1 MFFAIWLV
9 PLALSALVF
18 AVVGLASLEG
28 GSESSTPHWTL
39 APDGLRIAG
48 TCAFA
53 LGGLAALWIGVGD
66 QQPRSVLSGSAPFDW
81 SAACAIGGTSALI
94 GGSLLLADWSRRRR
108 RASTTEAVHHTT

>member
-18 AVVGLASLEG
+18 AVVGLASLDG

-48 TCAFA
+48 ACSLA
-53 LGGLAALWIGVGD
+53 LGSLAAVWIGVGD

-94 GGSLLLADWSRRRR
+94 GGSLLLADWSRRQR

>member
-18 AVVGLASLEG
+18 AVVGLASLDG

-48 TCAFA
+48 AWPLA
-53 LGGLAALWIGVGD
+53 VGSLAAVWI
-66 QQPRSVLSGSAPFDW
+66 
-81 SAACAIGGTSALI
+81 
-94 GGSLLLADWSRRRR
+94 
-108 RASTTEAVHHTT
+108 